1 MFSLMHRIETKMQ
14 LKTYSQILSLFCE
27 LNKGTI
33 KYDWHIYRI
42 KCIKYIKMLNNW
54 LFFSEGNLL
63 LCLTQFLKITG
74 QIKKKK
80 KKVCKFNHVD
90 DDCCIFKIKLRIW
103 CMFMYFGK
111 FHLDI
116 NLWFGTYAS

>member
-1 MFSLMHRIETKMQ
+1 MFNTVSE
-14 LKTYSQILSLFCE
+14 
-27 LNKGTI
+27 
-33 KYDWHIYRI
+33 
-42 KCIKYIKMLNNW
+42 NNRP
-54 LFFSEGNLL
+54 N
-63 LCLTQFLKITG
+63 
-74 QIKKKK
+74 KK